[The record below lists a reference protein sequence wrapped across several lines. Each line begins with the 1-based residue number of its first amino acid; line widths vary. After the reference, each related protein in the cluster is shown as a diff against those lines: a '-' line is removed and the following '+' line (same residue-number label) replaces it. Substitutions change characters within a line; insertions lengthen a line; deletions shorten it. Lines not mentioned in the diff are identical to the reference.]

1 MNEIVLSEH
10 EINVLINKGRVK
22 VILNGEEVIV
32 RQSYTKDLRAETVN
46 WDKQIVDV
54 SQNIVRNK
62 HFDSLFQNNF
72 ARKEVSKD
80 GAFR

>member
-62 HFDSLFQNNF
+62 HFDSLFQNTF
-72 ARKEVSKD
+72 C
-80 GAFR
+80 

>member
-10 EINVLINKGRVK
+10 DINVLINTGKVK
-22 VILNGEEVIV
+22 AILNGEEVIV

-62 HFDSLFQNNF
+62 HFDSLFQNT
-72 ARKEVSKD
+72 
-80 GAFR
+80 FR

>member
-46 WDKQIVDV
+46 WDKQIIDV

-62 HFDSLFQNNF
+62 HFDSLFQNT
-72 ARKEVSKD
+72 
-80 GAFR
+80 FR

>member
-54 SQNIVRNK
+54 SQNIVRNR
-62 HFDSLFQNNF
+62 HFDSLFQNT
-72 ARKEVSKD
+72 
-80 GAFR
+80 FR

>member
-22 VILNGEEVIV
+22 VILNGEEVVV

-54 SQNIVRNK
+54 SQNIVRTNTLI
-62 HFDSLFQNNF
+62 HFFKILF

>member
-22 VILNGEEVIV
+22 VFLNGEEVVV

-62 HFDSLFQNNF
+62 HFDSLLQNT
-72 ARKEVSKD
+72 
-80 GAFR
+80 FR

>member
-32 RQSYTKDLRAETVN
+32 RQSYTNDLRAETVN

-62 HFDSLFQNNF
+62 HFDSLFQNT
-72 ARKEVSKD
+72 
-80 GAFR
+80 FR

>member
-22 VILNGEEVIV
+22 VILNGEEVVV
-32 RQSYTKDLRAETVN
+32 RQSYTKDLMAETVN

-62 HFDSLFQNNF
+62 HFDSLLQNT
-72 ARKEVSKD
+72 
-80 GAFR
+80 FR

>member
-32 RQSYTKDLRAETVN
+32 RQSYTKDLMAETVN

-72 ARKEVSKD
+72 R
-80 GAFR
+80 

>member
-10 EINVLINKGRVK
+10 DINVLINTGRVK
-22 VILNGEEVIV
+22 ATLNGKEVTI
-32 RQSYTKDLRAETVN
+32 RQSYIKDFMGELMN

-62 HFDSLFQNNF
+62 HFDSLFQS
-72 ARKEVSKD
+72 ATD
-80 GAFR
+80 

>member
-46 WDKQIVDV
+46 WDKQIVDA

-72 ARKEVSKD
+72 R
-80 GAFR
+80 

>member
-46 WDKQIVDV
+46 WDKQIVDI

-62 HFDSLFQNNF
+62 HFDSLLQNT
-72 ARKEVSKD
+72 
-80 GAFR
+80 FR

>member
-22 VILNGEEVIV
+22 VILNGEEVVV
-32 RQSYTKDLRAETVN
+32 RQSHTKDLRAETVN

-62 HFDSLFQNNF
+62 HFDSLFQNT
-72 ARKEVSKD
+72 
-80 GAFR
+80 FR

>member
-1 MNEIVLSEH
+1 MNEIVLSKH

-22 VILNGEEVIV
+22 VILNGEEVVV

-62 HFDSLFQNNF
+62 HFDSLFQNT
-72 ARKEVSKD
+72 
-80 GAFR
+80 FR

>member
-32 RQSYTKDLRAETVN
+32 RQSYRKDLRAETVN

-62 HFDSLFQNNF
+62 HFDSLFQNT
-72 ARKEVSKD
+72 
-80 GAFR
+80 FR

>member
-22 VILNGEEVIV
+22 VILNGEEVVV

-62 HFDSLFQNNF
+62 HFDSLSQNT
-72 ARKEVSKD
+72 
-80 GAFR
+80 FR

>member
-22 VILNGEEVIV
+22 VILNGEEVVV
-32 RQSYTKDLRAETVN
+32 RKSYTKDLMAETVN

-62 HFDSLFQNNF
+62 HFDSLLQNT
-72 ARKEVSKD
+72 
-80 GAFR
+80 FR

>member
-22 VILNGEEVIV
+22 VILYGEEVIV

-62 HFDSLFQNNF
+62 HFDSLLQNT
-72 ARKEVSKD
+72 
-80 GAFR
+80 FR

>member
-10 EINVLINKGRVK
+10 EINVLINKGLVK

-62 HFDSLFQNNF
+62 HFDSLFQNT
-72 ARKEVSKD
+72 
-80 GAFR
+80 FR

>member
-10 EINVLINKGRVK
+10 EINVLINKGRVE

-32 RQSYTKDLRAETVN
+32 RQSYTKDLMAETVN

-62 HFDSLFQNNF
+62 HFDSLFQNT
-72 ARKEVSKD
+72 
-80 GAFR
+80 FR

>member
-62 HFDSLFQNNF
+62 YFDSLFQNT
-72 ARKEVSKD
+72 
-80 GAFR
+80 FR

>member
-22 VILNGEEVIV
+22 VVLNGEEVIV

-72 ARKEVSKD
+72 R
-80 GAFR
+80 

>member
-10 EINVLINKGRVK
+10 EITVIINPGRVK

-62 HFDSLFQNNF
+62 HFDSLFQNT
-72 ARKEVSKD
+72 
-80 GAFR
+80 FR

>member
-22 VILNGEEVIV
+22 VILNGEEVVV
-32 RQSYTKDLRAETVN
+32 RQSYTKDLGAETVN

-62 HFDSLFQNNF
+62 HFDSLLQNT
-72 ARKEVSKD
+72 
-80 GAFR
+80 FR

>member
-54 SQNIVRNK
+54 SQHIVRNK
-62 HFDSLFQNNF
+62 HFDSLFQNT
-72 ARKEVSKD
+72 
-80 GAFR
+80 FR

>member
-22 VILNGEEVIV
+22 VILNGEEVVV
-32 RQSYTKDLRAETVN
+32 RQSYTKDLRDETVN

-62 HFDSLFQNNF
+62 HFDSLLQNT
-72 ARKEVSKD
+72 
-80 GAFR
+80 FR